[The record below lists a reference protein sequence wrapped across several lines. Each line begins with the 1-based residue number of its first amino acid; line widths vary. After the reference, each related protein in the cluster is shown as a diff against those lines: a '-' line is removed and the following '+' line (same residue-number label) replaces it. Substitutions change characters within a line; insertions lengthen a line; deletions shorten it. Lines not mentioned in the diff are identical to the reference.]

1 MIDHI
6 QLKVKNY
13 EKSRQFYARALEPLG
28 YGIESEDAANKSAG
42 FGSKG
47 AIDLWIGEGAP
58 VSRLHVAFRAR
69 DRKAVQKFHA
79 AALEAGGTDN
89 GAPGLR
95 ADYSPTYYAAFVI
108 DPDGNNLEL
117 VCHEPA

>member
-6 QLKVKNY
+6 QLKVKSY
-13 EKSRQFYARALEPLG
+13 EKSRQFYARVLEPLG
-28 YGIESEDAANKSAG
+28 YGALSDDAASQSVG

-47 AIDLWIGEGAP
+47 AIDLWIAEGAP
-58 VSRLHVAFRAR
+58 VSRLHVAFRAQ